1 MMDINAIKRLFLD
14 NAQDVYNNNGDKTAA
29 GLEKAASTVRSAMSM
44 MGMDSI
50 DDEAYEELLA
60 QLQEMVSV
68 TMNFDGGVITGEKD
82 YHHWLASDV
91 ANIDWKFWKRYR
103 SYLTRKKGWPSQVVQ
118 SLDKASNDIVDLAGD
133 PRQEEGFLRK
143 GLIIGDVQSG
153 KTATYTAILNKAVDA
168 GYKVCIVLTGML
180 EDLRRQTQ
188 SRLDAEFAGR
198 SSYDTLN
205 NPSKRGR
212 KRAVGVGEKDPS
224 IYVAQFT
231 STTSDFDA
239 AIVDR
244 LQLDIKDI
252 TVPVLFVVKKQKNI
266 LTNLA
271 VWLERSVNDRTNKI
285 MQPMLLIDDEADNA
299 SINTSG
305 DDNSPTAIN
314 KGIRRILNMF
324 YKAAYIGVTATPFAN
339 IFIQPD
345 IEDENQSDEMEA
357 ERFSKAD
364 LFPSNFI
371 YALNTPSNYI
381 GATKIFGDE
390 SSYGD
395 DKAPNEYMLEEI
407 NTDEMEQI
415 IPYKH
420 KKELEIH
427 KLPSD
432 LERALYYFLLMNAVR
447 DCRVATQKEY
457 KPDKETHRSMMIHV
471 SRFTAVQ
478 SRIYD
483 LVNDWL
489 DKVKSEIENYAALP
503 KTAVAVKDSDVLNKM
518 QSIYIEMLA
527 DNVKI
532 DWEKLR
538 RKYLHKAVAGIE
550 IRLQNSAKRKDNSKA
565 LDYNGYN
572 EGLRVIAVGGNS
584 FSRGLTLEGLCVTF
598 FYRRSLMYDTLMQM
612 GRWFGYR
619 PWCADLCRIW
629 LAPDAI
635 SWYRY
640 ITNSIEELKDQIRY
654 MQSQDLTPSEFGL
667 RVRRHPASLIVT
679 ARNKMRSA
687 ETVRRA
693 VTLSHRYLE
702 SPNLLDNAEALE
714 QNRNQF
720 INFIKRLPPVH
731 TDQDVIH
738 PDVFWRGVSGEVVA
752 GLVTSFK
759 SSHWNLAFQGNALYR
774 YIRKNLSEDIWDVV
788 IATGGSSRVF
798 NISTDYGKIS
808 VHPICRTITKRSDVI
823 QVGGSRARI
832 STVDITKNGLT
843 EDQFKYVKELFYDK
857 EAKKQKNP
865 SSSGYMIKN
874 RRPLLALF
882 FIEPTLDSK
891 NPVDL
896 DTLPPIL
903 CALGLGFPSTG
914 EKEKTIEYEVNLVD
928 WQNEYAGMYDDE
940 E

>member
-29 GLEKAASTVRSAMSM
+29 GLEKAALTVRSAMSM

-518 QSIYIEMLA
+518 QSIYTEMLA

-635 SWYRY
+635 GWYRY
-640 ITNSIEELKDQIRY
+640 ITNAIEELKDQIRY